1 MTTDCAFVRTDD
13 KQIVHEIAAPLFARE
28 HETGELH
35 ACGTASIIGRGYAI
49 TAAHVIDDFLQKFGA
64 KPNADGANQSNFD
77 LLLYLTI
84 NEGSNVLPM
93 KVLKLWSGTM
103 TDIAVLFLGIPTDW
117 KEEDHVWKVPRLQLL
132 PPEVGERIS
141 GFGFSEPEIT
151 DRDADVP
158 TIDIKPRTTTGKVV
172 EVHNQRRDNV
182 RLSFPCFRVNA
193 RFDGS
198 MSGGPVFNS
207 AGNLCGIVCSS
218 LPADPEHSEHISYV
232 TTLWPM
238 LGFLIQH
245 DQQDKEPLPANTLS
259 EYFDGG
265 HFFAVDR
272 EKVQVQQQAGQSP
285 IVSIQIPRGAA

>member
-1 MTTDCAFVRTDD
+1 MTTDCEFVRTDD

-28 HETGELH
+28 HGTGELH

-64 KPNADGANQSNFD
+64 RPNAHGNNQSNFD

-84 NEGSNVLPM
+84 NEGADVLPM

-103 TDIAVLFLGIPTDW
+103 TDIAVLFLGIPADW
-117 KEEDHVWKVPRLQLL
+117 KEQDHVWKVPRLQLL
-132 PPEVGERIS
+132 PPNIGERIS
-141 GFGFSEPEIT
+141 GFGFSDPEIT
-151 DRDADVP
+151 DRDAEVP
-158 TIDIKPRTTTGKVV
+158 TIDIKPRTTTGQVV
-172 EVHNQRRDNV
+172 EVHNHRRDNV
-182 RLSFPCFRVNA
+182 RLPFPCIRVNA

-207 AGNLCGIVCSS
+207 QGNLCGIICSS
-218 LPADPEHSEHISYV
+218 LPADEEQSEHISYV

-245 DQQDKEPLPANTLS
+245 DQQDGEPLPANTLS

-272 EKVQVQQQAGQSP
+272 DQVQIHQQAGQLP
-285 IVSIQIPRGAA
+285 TVSIQIPRGVG